1 MSTSSLSS
9 RLAALRNL
17 DLLPVKHRRDRALH
31 AAEMRAFRA
40 KRKAERERL
49 LALASSVRTFVGEI
63 SL

>member
-1 MSTSSLSS
+1 MSAPSS

-17 DLLPVKHRRDRALH
+17 DRFPVKHRRDRALH

-49 LALASSVRTFVGEI
+49 LALASAVRAFVGEI